1 MKKEETLKEIG
12 KVLQESVKCSNVVIL
27 NLQKLNKKEIN
38 MKNSLWTKWGYE
50 DKDLSDIPNAVGGG
64 GLSLS

>member
-1 MKKEETLKEIG
+1 
-12 KVLQESVKCSNVVIL
+12 
-27 NLQKLNKKEIN
+27 

-64 GLSLS
+64 VIVVLIVADCIIWKTFIM